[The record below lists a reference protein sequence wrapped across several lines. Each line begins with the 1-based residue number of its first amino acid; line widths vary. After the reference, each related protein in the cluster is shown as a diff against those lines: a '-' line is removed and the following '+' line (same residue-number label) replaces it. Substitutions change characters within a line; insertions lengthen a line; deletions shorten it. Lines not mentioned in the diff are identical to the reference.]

1 MFKCCECLKINFL
14 PDTKPRLTELA
25 KKVALITLD
34 LMYADFTT
42 YLRLLLTLIRLFLT
56 LVALVDHVH
65 GGDGNHGLVVQWQT
79 KVEQ

>member
-34 LMYADFTT
+34 LM
-42 YLRLLLTLIRLFLT
+42 
-56 LVALVDHVH
+56 
-65 GGDGNHGLVVQWQT
+65 
-79 KVEQ
+79 